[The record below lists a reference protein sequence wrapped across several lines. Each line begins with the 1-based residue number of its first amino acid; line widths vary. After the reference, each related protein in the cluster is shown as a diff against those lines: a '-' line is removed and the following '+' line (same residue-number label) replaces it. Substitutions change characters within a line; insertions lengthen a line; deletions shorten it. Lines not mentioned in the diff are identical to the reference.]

1 MTAIER
7 ERILWRHP
15 GSAFRLLQPVGHA
28 GEGVRGGERDER
40 RVGDKLPC
48 SAKVKTL
55 LEDSGRS
62 CEIPATKVG
71 EAEIEQSSIQRLRMI
86 GFFSDPHCDLTVRDG
101 LVGPAKLG

>member
-1 MTAIER
+1 M
-7 ERILWRHP
+7 P
-15 GSAFRLLQPVGHA
+15 A
-28 GEGVRGGERDER
+28 GEYAAASVAATSGV
-40 RVGDKLPC
+40 
-48 SAKVKTL
+48 SATNCHVL

-101 LVGPAKLG
+101 LVEPAKLG